1 LTCVLDTGVD
11 CNKFQKDRP
20 GEWKMRVNKVAEM
33 LEISVGTVRYYTRIR
48 FIKPSKDYSN
58 GYKNYSQA
66 DVQRLRFII
75 SARHLGFTVEDISKI
90 LGDASK
96 GKTAC
101 PLVRKLIEQ
110 RLAEIEQRFKET
122 QMLLK
127 RMKAALRDWEGKPDK
142 APTGHMVCH
151 LIEET

>member
-1 LTCVLDTGVD
+1 
-11 CNKFQKDRP
+11 
-20 GEWKMRVNKVAEM
+20 MRVNQVAKKTEV
-33 LEISVGTVRYYTRIR
+33 SADTVRYYTRIG
-48 FIKPSKDYSN
+48 FLNPSKDCSN

-75 SARHLGFTVEDISKI
+75 SARHLGFTVEDIGEI
-90 LGDASK
+90 LGEAGK

-101 PLVRKLIEQ
+101 PLVRKIIEQ
-110 RLAEIEQRFKET
+110 RLEEIEKRFKET
-122 QMLLK
+122 QMLLT

-142 APTGHMVCH
+142 TPTGHMVCH